1 MTLRNPTAPRLINA
15 PQVVDGRYM
24 DQLLGILRIYF
35 SQLDNYHAALSN
47 GGPFDFIDFDQQAV
61 YSNQASRVGWNSTDQ
76 TLNIGMQYGVVQQV
90 GMETFARVENATGVD
105 IANGTTVGFAG
116 VGPNG
121 VLSVEPYIADGSHT
135 SLNIL
140 GVVTHDLPDTGSVG
154 YCTVFG
160 HVNDVDTT
168 GSVYGE
174 TWAIGDVLYANPLVA
189 GGLTNVKPTAPS
201 NVIPVAAVLVVHA
214 TTGKLFVRPTVD
226 QMQYYGV
233 FNKTTNQSPAVVNT
247 EYLLTIDTEQVGNGV
262 VIGTPASRIVV
273 PQSGLYQFDATVQA
287 TSSSASAKTLWVWF
301 KVNGVSVANSAR
313 ILTMDINSG
322 YLPLTLGQA
331 FSLEASD
338 YVELAFASDSTAIS
352 VSTVA
357 ATAFAPAAPA
367 VILNVTQ
374 VQQ

>member
-287 TSSSASAKTLWVWF
+287 TSSSASAKTLWV
-301 KVNGVSVANSAR
+301 
-313 ILTMDINSG
+313 
-322 YLPLTLGQA
+322 
-331 FSLEASD
+331 
-338 YVELAFASDSTAIS
+338 
-352 VSTVA
+352 
-357 ATAFAPAAPA
+357 
-367 VILNVTQ
+367 
-374 VQQ
+374 